1 MGFYNI
7 SLCKSG
13 AVYGSHDT
21 RAARFTRYWSA
32 YSIDFHFLQHFKMW
46 NEIAL
51 PISNRFYLNSGSA
64 LILKK
69 GWPGLIMIRQ
79 FVYIVNLMM
88 IIPAILI
95 MWWLPLILPCHTL
108 IYPYSRRLWQRMGI
122 YLYCIVL
129 RAFAFGHHSIIIV
142 IIINFWPFCT
152 AGTPIYGV
160 SRPNSLFAPILL
172 KQCRQSER

>member
-51 PISNRFYLNSGSA
+51 PISNRLYLNSGSA

-69 GWPGLIMIRQ
+69 GWPGLIMIRAIC
-79 FVYIVNLMM
+79 VYCESDDDH
-88 IIPAILI
+88 
-95 MWWLPLILPCHTL
+95 PCHPHHVVAPTYSSLSYPDISVQPPTL
-108 IYPYSRRLWQRMGI
+108 TEDGNIFILHCSPCFCIRSSQHHHCHNYQFLAFLHCRYSNLRGI
-122 YLYCIVL
+122 K
-129 RAFAFGHHSIIIV
+129 AKQ
-142 IIINFWPFCT
+142 PFC
-152 AGTPIYGV
+152 
-160 SRPNSLFAPILL
+160 PNSVV
-172 KQCRQSER
+172 ETV